1 MEKIGL
7 FDLIDKFSTVA
18 SGKNEFNKK
27 QNTPSLGLE
36 EKSGEAKFV
45 DPKTPPPAYYL
56 MNAKMLNF
64 CNRHDEFAKNV
75 KR

>member
-7 FDLIDKFSTVA
+7 FDLIDKFSTAA
-18 SGKNEFNKK
+18 SGKNEFNKI
-27 QNTPSLGLE
+27 QNTPSFGLKEKVE
-36 EKSGEAKFV
+36 ETKFI
-45 DPKTPPPAYYL
+45 DPQTPPPAHYL

-64 CNRHDEFAKNV
+64 CNRHDEFAKTV